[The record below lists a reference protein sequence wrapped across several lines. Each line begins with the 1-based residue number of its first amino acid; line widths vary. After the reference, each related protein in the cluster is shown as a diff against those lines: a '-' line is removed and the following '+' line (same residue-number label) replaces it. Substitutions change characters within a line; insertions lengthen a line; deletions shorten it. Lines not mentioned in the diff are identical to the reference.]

1 VIGSEE
7 ESGRSLR
14 NSIRFVVG
22 DGKIMRLQTDISAEN
37 SIMSHQFPRLFA
49 LSKTQA
55 CQISSLET
63 WVDDT

>member
-1 VIGSEE
+1 
-7 ESGRSLR
+7 
-14 NSIRFVVG
+14 VVG